1 MTLDVISTLDR
12 ACACVLDGTCHVLT
26 RYLQC
31 IYIVADEDT
40 ENTSYS
46 GSHKVLFN
54 EVFTMYVQ

>member
-40 ENTSYS
+40 TSTENTSYS
-46 GSHKVLFN
+46 GSHKVL
-54 EVFTMYVQ
+54 